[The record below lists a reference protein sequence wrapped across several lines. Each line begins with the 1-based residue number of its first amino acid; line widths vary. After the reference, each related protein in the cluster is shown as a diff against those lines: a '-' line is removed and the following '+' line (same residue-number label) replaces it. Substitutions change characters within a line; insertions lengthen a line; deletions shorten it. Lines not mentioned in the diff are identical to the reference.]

1 MAINGDETAVT
12 VPGAALLIAAAP
24 VGKGR
29 LMDAAAVLPALAA
42 VPPRVL
48 TGTPGASV
56 VELVDPADPQ
66 VVLTRLRTAAAFP
79 GPLLI
84 HLIGQL
90 TLDRKQQLPH
100 LALARTTATTVRYT
114 GFPWHWLA
122 AELQHRPAG
131 STTLLADLVADTAA
145 WSRLRAFPEAL
156 RADGVR
162 LFGTVA
168 PPPERRSVAAP
179 EYSRAVSEILR
190 PAASRPPLEDL
201 HRRAA
206 AMAGLLDGTHLM
218 LGEDG
223 GAGAYG
229 AAGTFPAPAAAT
241 APAPASGT
249 AFSAAHGPGPA
260 SGYAAAP
267 GSANGT
273 EATGG
278 AGTAGYPQ
286 GGGTNGAAGS
296 NPGMNGWS
304 PNARDVNG
312 QSVNGQD
319 PNGQGVS
326 GQAPNGQAPNGQAP
340 NGQGPEDRGTDGHG
354 AAYAASAPARPVPAQ
369 PVPAQP
375 VHAQPVP
382 AQPAP
387 PQPAPYGGTSG
398 PSQPQHT
405 AHPSAASAAHTT
417 TVPAPAPSAPA
428 YPHTGSGT
436 GAASP
441 GTGVPVQAP
450 APVQHPPRPAA
461 DPDPH
466 PAILAAAREGRHG
479 EAAAMAAAW
488 EQQALRLYGAAS
500 AEAVHWL
507 EVRADLARLAGD
519 FVRSCE
525 LWTASASARMQRGEP
540 AEAADVVAAVDR
552 AHHCWEQVADPAA
565 ARGLANHLLE
575 MRRAVPGPRPGAVQ
589 ALERR
594 VESLDG
600 VAAG

>member
-29 LMDAAAVLPALAA
+29 LMDPATVLPALAA

-145 WSRLRAFPEAL
+145 WSRLRAFPDAL

-229 AAGTFPAPAAAT
+229 AAGSFPAPTAAT
-241 APAPASGT
+241 APPSAPGT
-249 AFSAAHGPGPA
+249 AFSVAHGPGPA

-267 GSANGT
+267 GSTNGT

-278 AGTAGYPQ
+278 AGTGAYLQ
-286 GGGTNGAAGS
+286 GGGTDGAAGS
-296 NPGMNGWS
+296 NPGVNGRS
-304 PNARDVNG
+304 PNG
-312 QSVNGQD
+312 QSVS
-319 PNGQGVS
+319 GQGVS
-326 GQAPNGQAPNGQAP
+326 GESLSSQGASGQAPDGRGGA
-340 NGQGPEDRGTDGHG
+340 QGRGTDGHG
-354 AAYAASAPARPVPAQ
+354 AAYASSAPAQPVPAQ

-375 VHAQPVP
+375 LPAQPVPTQPVP

-387 PQPAPYGGTSG
+387 TQPAPYGGTSA
-398 PSQPQHT
+398 PRQPQHT
-405 AHPSAASAAHTT
+405 GAHPSAASAAHTT
-417 TVPAPAPSAPA
+417 AAPAPAAPA
-428 YPHTGSGT
+428 YPRAGS

-525 LWTASASARMQRGEP
+525 LWTAAASARMQRGEP
-540 AEAADVVAAVDR
+540 PEAADVVAAVDR

-565 ARGLANHLLE
+565 ARGLAHHLLE

>member
-29 LMDAAAVLPALAA
+29 LMDPAAVLPALAA

-131 STTLLADLVADTAA
+131 STTMLADLVADAAA
-145 WSRLRAFPEAL
+145 WSRLRAFPDTL

-190 PAASRPPLEDL
+190 PATSRPPLEDV

-229 AAGTFPAPAAAT
+229 ATGTFPAPAAAT
-241 APAPASGT
+241 APPSAPGT
-249 AFSAAHGPGPA
+249 AYPAAHGPAPA
-260 SGYAAAP
+260 PGHVAAP
-267 GSANGT
+267 GGANGM
-273 EATGG
+273 EATGS
-278 AGTAGYPQ
+278 AGTAAYLQ
-286 GGGTNGAAGS
+286 GGGTNGEAGS
-296 NPGMNGWS
+296 SPGVNGQG
-304 PNARDVNG
+304 PNG
-312 QSVNGQD
+312 QSVSG
-319 PNGQGVS
+319 PGVS
-326 GQAPNGQAPNGQAP
+326 GQGPNGQAPNGRGA
-340 NGQGPEDRGTDGHG
+340 QGHGTDGHG
-354 AAYAASAPARPVPAQ
+354 AAYVSPASAQ

-375 VHAQPVP
+375 VHAQPVHAQP
-382 AQPAP
+382 VHAQPAHAQPAP
-387 PQPAPYGGTSG
+387 PRPGPYGGASA
-398 PSQPQHT
+398 PPQPHEHT
-405 AHPSAASAAHTT
+405 GAYPSAAGAAHTT
-417 TVPAPAPSAPA
+417 AAPAPATPA
-428 YPHTGSGT
+428 HPPADSGTAGPGT
-436 GAASP
+436 GAPA
-441 GTGVPVQAP
+441 QAP

-525 LWTASASARMQRGEP
+525 LWTAAASARMQRGEP

-565 ARGLANHLLE
+565 ARGLAHHLLE

-594 VESLDG
+594 MESLDG